1 MIRLLR
7 HMTGRQLGYAL
18 GLIIFIVTQVIM
30 ELTVPD
36 YMSDITKLVNSKSSS
51 VEEIFECGRMMIL
64 FSLLAFL
71 ASLIAKYF
79 SSKLAA
85 SFSQHLRHLVFQK
98 VESFSME
105 EIDRFSTAS
114 LITRSTNDCAQIQN
128 IMSRGFNQII
138 RVPIMAGYGFY
149 KISTRYWQWM
159 FFMAAS
165 LSLLVG
171 LLVFL
176 VIYAHPR
183 IRKMQHYTDN
193 INQVTREN
201 MTGARV
207 IRAYNAEEYEMAKF
221 ARANEE
227 YTENALKA
235 RRAMGLMQPVTKF
248 INNELNVGI
257 YCIGAFLIASVEAK
271 QQLEIFSEM
280 VVFSTYA
287 ARIVRAFMGLNM
299 IFNMIPRASV
309 AAERINAILDTVP
322 SIQDKDQDIESEL
335 KGELSFEH
343 VSFAYPGSNA
353 EALSDISFSAKK
365 GETIAFIGATGSGKT
380 TLVNLMM
387 RFFDVSKGRIKVD
400 GYDIKDY
407 EQKKLRGK
415 IGYAPQQAILFS
427 GTIRSN
433 VSYALK
439 DIEEK
444 VRKAVKIAQAEDFVS
459 QRDGD
464 IDAPISR
471 GGSNV
476 SGGQKQRLSIARA
489 VYREPE
495 FYIFDDSFSALDYK
509 TDKLLRQT
517 IKKETSGVTT
527 FIVAQRIG
535 TIRDADKIIVLSEGK
550 IAGQGS
556 HESLLKDCQIY
567 REIASTQLSK
577 EELANG

>member
-7 HMTGRQLGYAL
+7 LMTRKQLGYAL
-18 GLIIFIVTQVIM
+18 SLIVFIVMQVVM

-36 YMSDITKLVNSKSSS
+36 YMSDITKLVNTRGSS
-51 VEEIFECGRMMIL
+51 VEEIWHCGKMMIF
-64 FSLLAFL
+64 FSLMAFA
-71 ASLIAKYF
+71 ASLIAKFF

-85 SFSQHLRHLVFQK
+85 SFSQHLRHLVFEK

-114 LITRSTNDCAQIQN
+114 LITRSTNDCVQIQN

-138 RVPIMAGYGFY
+138 RVPIMAGYAFF

-159 FFMAAS
+159 AFMAAS
-165 LSLLVG
+165 LSLLVA
-171 LLVFL
+171 LLIFL

-183 IRKMQHYTDN
+183 IRRMQQYTDS
-193 INQVTREN
+193 INQVTSEN

-207 IRAYNAEEYEMAKF
+207 VRAYNAEAYEMEKF
-221 ARANEE
+221 AKANEE
-227 YTENALKA
+227 YTENALRA

-257 YCIGAFLIASVEAK
+257 YCIGAFLIASAEASE
-271 QQLEIFSEM
+271 QLEIFSEM

-309 AAERINAILDTVP
+309 AAERINAILDTEP
-322 SIQDKDQDIESEL
+322 MIRDGNGNTENEK
-335 KGELSFEH
+335 KGELCFDH
-343 VSFAYPGSNA
+343 VSFTYPDSNT
-353 EALSDISFSAKK
+353 EALSDISFSANK

-387 RFFDVSKGRIKVD
+387 RFFDVGKGKILVN
-400 GYDIKDY
+400 GSDIRDY
-407 EQKKLRGK
+407 EQRKLREK
-415 IGYAPQQAILFS
+415 MGYAPQQAILFS
-427 GTIRSN
+427 GTVRSN
-433 VSYALK
+433 IAYAAE

-444 VRKAVKIAQAEDFVS
+444 VKKAIRIAQAEEFVM
-459 QRDGD
+459 QRDKG
-464 IDAPISR
+464 IDALINR

-495 FYIFDDSFSALDYK
+495 FYIFDDTFSALDYK
-509 TDKLLRQT
+509 TDKILRQT
-517 IKKETSGVTT
+517 LKEQTAGVTT

-535 TIRDADKIIVLSEGK
+535 TIRDADRIIVLSEGK
-550 IAGQGS
+550 IVGEGR
-556 HESLLKDCQIY
+556 HETLLKECQIY
-567 REIASTQLSK
+567 KEIASTQLSK